1 MLMAF
6 FSQHKREEK
15 FLSSIFPRRIINK
28 SIEQHVTD
36 DDVLGQ
42 RTNDQKPVLTFQ
54 KLNKT

>member
-28 SIEQHVTD
+28 SIEKHVTD